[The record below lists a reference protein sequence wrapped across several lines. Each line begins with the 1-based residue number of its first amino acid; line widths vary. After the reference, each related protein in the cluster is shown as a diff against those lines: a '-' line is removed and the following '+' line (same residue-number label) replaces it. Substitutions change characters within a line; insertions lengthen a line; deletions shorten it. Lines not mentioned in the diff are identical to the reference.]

1 MADPTPAPPGP
12 AESPLPTGPARIPLV
27 DALRGLA
34 VVAMAVYHLSW
45 DLAYHHLVAWDVVRD
60 PLWRGFAVSIA
71 ASFLALSGVS
81 LALAEAR
88 GLVPGRAY
96 VLRILKIAA
105 AAAAVSLGTFF
116 IFPDAWIRFGI
127 LHMIALGSL
136 LALPFLKAPAIVA
149 AGAAVAVVLAAPA
162 LTGPAFDHP
171 ALVWTGLSDIV
182 PAMTDYVPVFPWFAA
197 ILAGI
202 AVGKGLAAGWIP
214 TGSGDLGRAGRLLGI
229 LGRWSLPIYLLHQ
242 PILFGLTAAITLTLP
257 VNETVERE
265 TFVRACRLECTRTA
279 DAGSCARFCDCV
291 AGSLDG
297 TSFWSVRGGDPEMES
312 LIATAAGA
320 CRAGDYDPGQP

>member
-1 MADPTPAPPGP
+1 MADPTPATAG
-12 AESPLPTGPARIPLV
+12 SARIPLI

-45 DLAYHHLVAWDVVRD
+45 DLAYHHLVAWDVVGD
-60 PLWRGFAVSIA
+60 PLWRGFAISIA
-71 ASFLALSGVS
+71 ASFLTLSGVS

-96 VLRILKIAA
+96 WLRILKIGAA
-105 AAAAVSLGTFF
+105 AALVSLGTFF

-136 LALPFLKAPAIVA
+136 LALPFLKASALLAGLA
-149 AGAAVAVVLAAPA
+149 AGVVLFAAPA
-162 LTGPAFDHP
+162 LTGPAFDAP
-171 ALVWTGLSDIV
+171 ALVWTGLSETV
-182 PAMTDYVPVFPWFAA
+182 PPATDYVPVVPWFAA
-197 ILAGI
+197 MLAGI
-202 AVGKGLAAGWIP
+202 AVGKALA
-214 TGSGDLGRAGRLLGI
+214 SGRFAVPRETFGGPGRALAL

-242 PILFGLTAAITLTLP
+242 PILFGLTAAITLALP

-279 DAGSCARFCDCV
+279 DGESCTRFCDCV

-297 TSFWSVRGGDPEMES
+297 TGFWSVRGGDPEMQS